1 MIVACLYQCWGRSLD
16 DLGVAGSGSLEAV
29 VERLLGHVREL
40 ESVVVGQR
48 RVITEQADRIVEL
61 QRRLGRDSSTSSRPP
76 SSDAPWDKQPAK
88 KRSSRSRSGRKAGKQ
103 PGSVSASR
111 SLIDDPDE
119 VFEVAPGHCARCAE
133 SLDDAAEAARIR
145 RQVVDVQAPPPPKV
159 TEYQLV
165 SRRCGGC
172 GHVNDPTATDVPR
185 RVEPGSDV
193 QRPAGNAPH
202 EAGAAEPG
210 ATESATGSAPAPA
223 ATGAAADPVVALVLR
238 PGSPVRIGPQTTALA
253 ALLTC
258 GHYLPIGRAASVLDA
273 LAGIGVSTG
282 FMAGVRG
289 RAAALLET
297 RFLPHLRTLLP
308 TAGVLH
314 ADETTGRAAGALA
327 YVHVACTE
335 YLTLMH
341 VGGRGSD
348 DIDAGGVLPEYTG
361 TLMRDGY
368 AGYAHLPAVHAW
380 CAAHLLRDLRAL
392 SDADPDGQLW
402 AQAMADTL
410 LDANHAAHQAR
421 AMGAEA
427 LDQVVLAQIRN
438 HYLGALAKG
447 TTDNHDHRSS
457 LAARARRLIQRFTRY
472 EDLILRFAVDLTVPF
487 TNNCAERAVRPV
499 KVQQRTSG
507 GSWRTLQGLTDF
519 ALVHSYLDT
528 TTKWGIDK
536 LQALQQLFTTGAWLP
551 PALTPGE

>member
-1 MIVACLYQCWGRSLD
+1 MVSD
-16 DLGVAGSGSLEAV
+16 SESLEAL
-29 VERLLGHVREL
+29 VERLLARVREL
-40 ESVVVGQR
+40 ESVVVQQR
-48 RVITEQADRIVEL
+48 RVIEEQADRIVEL
-61 QRRLGRDSSTSSRPP
+61 ERRLGRDSSTSSRPP

-88 KRSSRSRSGRKAGKQ
+88 KRSSRSRSGRKPGKQ
-103 PGSVSASR
+103 PGSASASR

-119 VFEVAPGHCARCAE
+119 TFEVVPDHCARCE
-133 SLDDAAEAARIR
+133 KPLDDAAETARIR
-145 RQVVDVQAPPPPKV
+145 RQVADVEAPPPPKV

-172 GHVNDPTATDVPR
+172 GHVNDPTPTDVPR
-185 RVEPGSDV
+185 PVNPGSDV
-193 QRPAGNAPH
+193 ARPTASAPEQADAPR
-202 EAGAAEPG
+202 EAGARE
-210 ATESATGSAPAPA
+210 PA
-223 ATGAAADPVVALVLR
+223 ATEPVTNSGTAPAETPVAPDPVLTLALR

-258 GHYLPIGRAASVLDA
+258 GHYLPIGRATSVLDA
-273 LAGIGVSTG
+273 LAGIRVSTG
-282 FMAGVRG
+282 FMASVRG

-297 RFLPHLRTLLP
+297 EFLPHLQTLLP

-314 ADETTGRAAGALA
+314 ADETTGRAAGELA

-348 DIDAGGVLPEYTG
+348 DIDAGGVLPEFTG

-392 SDADPDGQLW
+392 SDADPVRQLW

-410 LDANHAAHQAR
+410 LEANQAAHQAR
-421 AMGAEA
+421 ATGAEA
-427 LDQVVLAQIRN
+427 LDPVVLKQIRN

-447 TTDNHDHRSS
+447 TTDNHGHRST
-457 LAARARRLIQRFTRY
+457 LATQARRLIRRFTRY
-472 EDLILRFAVDLTVPF
+472 EDMILRFAVDLTVPF

-507 GSWRTLQGLTDF
+507 GCWRTLQGLIDF

-528 TTKWGIDK
+528 ATKWGIDK
-536 LQALQQLFTTGAWLP
+536 LHALRQLFTTGAWLP
-551 PALTPGE
+551 PALTPS

>member
-1 MIVACLYQCWGRSLD
+1 VSD
-16 DLGVAGSGSLEAV
+16 SGSLEAL
-29 VERLLGHVREL
+29 VERLLARVREL
-40 ESVVVGQR
+40 ESVVAQQR
-48 RVITEQADRIVEL
+48 RVIAEQADRMAKQADRIVEL
-61 QRRLGRDSSTSSRPP
+61 ERRLGRDSSTSSRPP

-88 KRSSRSRSGRKAGKQ
+88 KRSSRGQSGRKPGKQ

-111 SLIDDPDE
+111 SVVDDPDQT
-119 VFEVAPGHCARCAE
+119 FEVAPDHCARCAE
-133 SLDDAAEAARIR
+133 SLDGAAETARVR
-145 RQVVDVQAPPPPKV
+145 RQVVDVQPPPPPKV

-185 RVEPGSDV
+185 PMDPGSDV
-193 QRPAGNAPH
+193 ARPA
-202 EAGAAEPG
+202 AGAPNEASGPDEARAPGPAATEPVTEPG
-210 ATESATGSAPAPA
+210 PAPA
-223 ATGAAADPVVALVLR
+223 ETGLVPDPAVALALR

-253 ALLTC
+253 ALLAC
-258 GHYLPIGRAASVLDA
+258 GHYLPIGRATSVLDA
-273 LAGIGVSTG
+273 LAGIRVSTG

-289 RAAALLET
+289 RAADLLET
-297 RFLPHLRTLLP
+297 GFLPHLQALLP

-341 VGGRGSD
+341 VGGRSSD
-348 DIDAGGVLPEYTG
+348 DIDAGGVLPEFTG

-368 AGYAHLPAVHAW
+368 AGYQHLPAVHAW

-392 SDADPDGQLW
+392 SDADPLGQLW
-402 AQAMADTL
+402 AKAMADTL
-410 LDANHAAHQAR
+410 LEANQAAHQAR
-421 AMGAEA
+421 NVGA
-427 LDQVVLAQIRN
+427 DQIAPIVLAQIRN

-447 TTDNHDHRSS
+447 TTDNHSHRSA
-457 LAARARRLIQRFTRY
+457 LAVQARRLIRRFTRY
-472 EDLILRFAVDLTVPF
+472 EDMILRFAVDLTVPF

-507 GSWRTLQGLTDF
+507 GCWRTLQGLIDF
-519 ALVHSYLDT
+519 AIVHSYLDT

-551 PALTPGE
+551 PALTPAE